1 MALYKLRTTTYKIH
15 IVSQSVPTNFSI
27 SILGYISEDQVE
39 SWKQLRTNFFPL
51 WQLKYTL
58 TPSLSAEIIHTGI
71 VRKLMYEFKTKPSK
85 FSFPFFFLL
94 QKTFFTFLLLHIT
107 TENITNVYQE
117 KCNSK
122 RKNKAK
128 AGTRLTAYDSLTS
141 LQRQDVITMA
151 KVPIFKFIFIRGS
164 DRNTA
169 IRNES

>member
-1 MALYKLRTTTYKIH
+1 MALYKLHTTTYKIH

-27 SILGYISEDQVE
+27 SILGYISEDQVK

-58 TPSLSAEIIHTGI
+58 TPTFSAEIIHTGI
-71 VRKLMYEFKTKPSK
+71 VRKLMYEFKNKLSK
-85 FSFPFFFLL
+85 FSFSFFFFL
-94 QKTFFTFLLLHIT
+94 QRTFFTFLLLDIT
-107 TENITNVYQE
+107 IENITNAYRE

-122 RKNKAK
+122 RKNQTK

>member
-1 MALYKLRTTTYKIH
+1 MALYKLHTTTYKIH

-27 SILGYISEDQVE
+27 SILENISEDQVK

-51 WQLKYTL
+51 WQLNYTL
-58 TPSLSAEIIHTGI
+58 TPTLSAEIIHTGI
-71 VRKLMYEFKTKPSK
+71 ARKLIYEFKNKLSK
-85 FSFPFFFLL
+85 FSFLSFFFL
-94 QKTFFTFLLLHIT
+94 QMTFFTFLLLDIT
-107 TENITNVYQE
+107 IENTTNVYQE